1 MAQSMPRNTARGQP
15 PRRGGGPWLRLCCLL
30 LPALL
35 LATPVRSADEPVVPA
50 RPAGLSAVTS
60 VAMALELALL
70 ADGDWDATPGGLDE
84 ARSLLQ
90 RPDLQP
96 AGLRELALEAAGRW
110 SGRSEP
116 ARRLFA
122 ASARMEQAD
131 ERQLLLD
138 DDGAVGQL
146 ARMGL
151 VAEFCS
157 ALEGSTHLPPAQAA
171 GLLTRSAAGHDT
183 VQALERV
190 GAALEGIQPTTLMGA
205 HQITAW
211 RASLAVARVPGPVAE
226 RLLPRAQGLPVERPV
241 APLLRVEP
249 EVLVLASRSLA
260 SWSDGHLMV
269 DAGPTAERLE
279 GWSPTAWQRWQAIA
293 RRRTELSLAGVT
305 AMLPADAHR
314 DLAPMVPNLT
324 TDLDLPLD
332 RLVQILGWLH
342 VEGIHQACLLVRAA
356 EHQPVRQICIPFQPS
371 VPTGGI
377 PWRLGPGG
385 LYSDQLPV
393 PGTTAWAV
401 PEPGARVEDLV
412 LVLEEARH
420 ARRTLGLA
428 GEE

>member
-1 MAQSMPRNTARGQP
+1 MAQSMPRNAARGQP

-30 LPALL
+30 LAFL
-35 LATPVRSADEPVVPA
+35 LATPVSSADDPLVPA
-50 RPAGLSAVTS
+50 RPAGLPAVTS

-70 ADGDWDATPGGLDE
+70 ADGDWAATPGGLDE

-96 AGLRELALEAAGRW
+96 DELRELALEAAGRW
-110 SGRSEP
+110 SGRSEL

-122 ASARMEQAD
+122 ASAHMEQAD
-131 ERQLLLD
+131 ERQQLLG

-157 ALEGSTHLPPAQAA
+157 ALEGSTHLSPAQAA
-171 GLLTRSAAGHDT
+171 GLLSRSAVSQDT

-190 GAALEGIQPTTLMGA
+190 GVALEGIRPTTLMGA
-205 HQITAW
+205 HQLTAW

-226 RLLPRAQGLPVERPV
+226 RLLPRAQGLPVDRPV
-241 APLLRVEP
+241 APLVRVEP
-249 EVLVLASRSLA
+249 EVVVLDSRSLV
-260 SWSDGHLMV
+260 SWSDGGLMV

-279 GWSPTAWQRWQAIA
+279 GWSSSAWQRWQAIA

-314 DLAPMVPNLT
+314 DLAPLAPNIT
-324 TDLDLPLD
+324 TDPDLPMD

-342 VEGIHQACLLVRAA
+342 VEGIHQSCLLVRAA
-356 EHQPVRQICIPFQPS
+356 EHQPVRQICVPFQPS
-371 VPTGGI
+371 VPAGGI

-385 LYSDQLPV
+385 LYSDRLPV

-401 PEPGARVEDLV
+401 PESGARVEDLV
-412 LVLEEARH
+412 LALEEARH
-420 ARRTLGLA
+420 AGRSLGLA